1 MIDVMLDLP
10 SIIAKYYERQAYTG
24 GSSHGNHINA
34 KVYLF
39 TEKGENEFGI
49 LAIREK
55 IYVNYSEVHDL
66 KNGDYFEISGQFYE
80 AVAVILN
87 DNLPEIKPY
96 FVVELAKKLN

>member
-10 SIIAKYYERQAYTG
+10 SVIAKYYERQQYTG
-24 GSSHGNHINA
+24 GSGHGNHIN
-34 KVYLF
+34 VSIYLF

-55 IYVNYSEVHDL
+55 IYVNYSSLQNL
-66 KNGDYFEISGQFYE
+66 KNGDYFEINGDIYE

-87 DNLPEIKPY
+87 NNLPEIKPY